1 MFFVA
6 QNFKSCVYGED
17 MCVVNSIIPAMIG
30 QKGCASTAADDTAAK
45 AQDGNSTD
53 NGTEA
58 SPEDKDP
65 SATDATRI
73 ADLGTKGPAW
83 DDDVVSTD
91 DAVDASVAVL
101 HWFGKRMLTMS
112 SSCQEVL

>member
-1 MFFVA
+1 MCLVA

-30 QKGCASTAADDTAAK
+30 QKGCASTAANDTAAK

-53 NGTEA
+53 NRTEA

-73 ADLGTKGPAW
+73 ADLGTKDDAW
-83 DDDVVSTD
+83 DDDFSAID
-91 DAVDASVAVL
+91 HS
-101 HWFGKRMLTMS
+101 
-112 SSCQEVL
+112 